1 MANFRRARFAVPLL
15 LLGATLISVPAFAQV
30 DFSGE
35 WGVRFYEDQ
44 PDRGPGPEVGDYLGL
59 PINAAARARGYAW
72 EASMWTLPEW
82 QCRPHGADYMWR
94 SLSELKIWKE
104 VNPVTR
110 AITAYHFEW
119 LRSLDN
125 PVYMDGRPHPPEYAA
140 HTWGGFA
147 TGKWEGDM
155 LTVTITHLKESYI
168 RRNGVPRSDLAT
180 VTEHLVRH
188 GNWLTVTV
196 TSRLFKPLISNWT
209 CTSTSTLIF
218 AKSPTRWKG
227 PKGLCRTSCRGR
239 TRTSRN
245 LVSTTGFLKTSPR
258 VGPRPCIRSTGRSCR
273 AWSRSIRVRHAEGGT
288 NEKAGHHRFA
298 GNGVYLRSA
307 ESERRRRRGPRP
319 EGARRH
325 LHAGGGRRKHHRVG
339 NQRRC
344 GPGGRGSGADVRQG
358 ACGHPEDHR
367 SAGSLHHQHPRS
379 RGSHRRE

>member
-1 MANFRRARFAVPLL
+1 MANFRRPRLGVPLL
-15 LLGATLISVPAFAQV
+15 LLGATLASVPAFAQV

-35 WGVRFYEDQ
+35 WGVRFYEDA
-44 PDRGPGPEVGDYLGL
+44 PDRGPGPEVGEFLGL

-110 AITAYHFEW
+110 AIKAYHFEW

-147 TGKWEGDM
+147 TGQWEGDM
-155 LTVTITHLKESYI
+155 LTVAITHLKESYI

-196 TSRLFKPLISNWT
+196 ITYDP
-209 CTSTSTLIF
+209 
-218 AKSPTRWKG
+218 
-227 PKGLCRTSCRGR
+227 
-239 TRTSRN
+239 
-245 LVSTTGFLKTSPR
+245 
-258 VGPRPCIRSTGRSCR
+258 
-273 AWSRSIRVRHAEGGT
+273 
-288 NEKAGHHRFA
+288 
-298 GNGVYLRSA
+298 VYLTEPFIQTTDFELDLHQHVDPYLCEVA
-307 ESERRRRRGPRP
+307 DEVERRSEEHTSELQSPD
-319 EGARRH
+319 H
-325 LHAGGGRRKHHRVG
+325 LVCRLLLEKKKELSKCH
-339 NQRRC
+339 
-344 GPGGRGSGADVRQG
+344 
-358 ACGHPEDHR
+358 
-367 SAGSLHHQHPRS
+367 
-379 RGSHRRE
+379 

>member
-1 MANFRRARFAVPLL
+1 MANLRRARLAVPLL
-15 LLGATLISVPAFAQV
+15 LLGATLASVPAFAQV

-44 PDRGPGPEVGDYLGL
+44 SDRGPGPEVGDYLGL

-155 LTVTITHLKESYI
+155 LTVSITHLKESYI

-180 VTEHLVRH
+180 VTEHLMRH
-188 GNWLTVTV
+188 GDYLTVVVITYDPV
-196 TSRLFKPLISNWT
+196 YLTEPFIQTTDFQLDTHQSLASYPCDVANEVER
-209 CTSTSTLIF
+209 
-218 AKSPTRWKG
+218 
-227 PKGLCRTSCRGR
+227 PKGVVPHKL
-239 TRTSRN
+239 
-245 LVSTTGFLKTSPR
+245 P
-258 VGPRPCIRSTGRSCR
+258 
-273 AWSRSIRVRHAEGGT
+273 GT
-288 NEKAGHHRFA
+288 NNDIKEFSVDYGI
-298 GNGVYLRSA
+298 
-307 ESERRRRRGPRP
+307 
-319 EGARRH
+319 
-325 LHAGGGRRKHHRVG
+325 
-339 NQRRC
+339 
-344 GPGGRGSGADVRQG
+344 
-358 ACGHPEDHR
+358 PEDVAKGGAETKYTEN
-367 SAGSLHHQHPRS
+367 SAKLKDVITKYPGEGI
-379 RGSHRRE
+379 RGGP